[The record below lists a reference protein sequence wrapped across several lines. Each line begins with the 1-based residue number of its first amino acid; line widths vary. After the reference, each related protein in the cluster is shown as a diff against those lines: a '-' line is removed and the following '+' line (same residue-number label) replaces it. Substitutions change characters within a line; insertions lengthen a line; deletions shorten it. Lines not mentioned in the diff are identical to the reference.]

1 MNLYIHTK
9 TYTQCALRAH
19 ARRSAASARQQR
31 ETSSDVFHGDESNNQ
46 SREGADLRAHAR
58 RSAASARQQRE
69 TSSDVFH
76 GDESNNQSNRE
87 NDPRN
92 VALLI
97 RNCK

>member
-19 ARRSAASARQQR
+19 ARR
-31 ETSSDVFHGDESNNQ
+31 N
-46 SREGADLRAHAR
+46 
-58 RSAASARQQRE
+58 AASARQQRE